1 MAHQRVY
8 EDRSDLLFSRDEQ
21 DDFLDTSSEIW
32 LINRRKQC
40 QWMFSFRGK
49 GRDLG
54 ICWYTYIAN
63 SASRIRPAPS

>member
-40 QWMFSFRGK
+40 QW
-49 GRDLG
+49 
-54 ICWYTYIAN
+54 I
-63 SASRIRPAPS
+63 

>member
-40 QWMFSFRGK
+40 QWMFSFRG
-49 GRDLG
+49 RDLG